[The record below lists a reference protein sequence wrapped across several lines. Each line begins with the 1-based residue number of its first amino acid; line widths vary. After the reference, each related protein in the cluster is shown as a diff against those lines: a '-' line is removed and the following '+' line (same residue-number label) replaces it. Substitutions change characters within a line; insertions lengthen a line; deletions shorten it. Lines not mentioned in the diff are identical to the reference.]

1 MSSLVIFLPE
11 KLFLDQ
17 RIGEILEEFV
27 FVVEFRFLLENSPLI
42 NHKIEKKKKKK
53 KKVQVRTI
61 LVS

>member
-42 NHKIEKKKKKK
+42 NHKIEKRKEK
-53 KKVQVRTI
+53 RR
-61 LVS
+61 SRS